1 MKKIFNLC
9 RSSNFILKSPAVLAR
24 LVIGLSAIEILY
36 LILLVGSLAFG
47 LEALLLG
54 LGGKLTVLYRRR
66 KVKTI
71 AIALAVGL
79 AIIGSAII
87 TSMALAPEPI
97 YFCVM
102 VLAYMFVASRII
114 HAFRANLT
122 RTPPLSL
129 PPQPPE
135 EELKTML
142 KKRGFGKLV
151 RKRKR

>member
-1 MKKIFNLC
+1 
-9 RSSNFILKSPAVLAR
+9 VTD
-24 LVIGLSAIEILY
+24 LSAIEILY

-54 LGGKLTVLYRRR
+54 LGGKLMVVYRRR
-66 KVKTI
+66 KFKTI
-71 AIALAVGL
+71 VIALAVGL
-79 AIIGSAII
+79 AIVGPAIV
-87 TSMALAPEPI
+87 TSMALALEPL

-102 VLAYMFVASRII
+102 VLVYMFVASRII
-114 HAFRANLT
+114 HAFGAKLT

-129 PPQPPE
+129 PPHPQE

-151 RKRKR
+151 KKRKR